1 MALYQHVKLQ
11 DMITADDFRKKAAE
25 WLGKAEAASDPNT
38 SASMRR
44 VSDAWTTLAQQSE
57 RAAFPLPRSAVP
69 MRRPADLAKPRD
81 SQIDSVQIAN
91 VLRDR
96 LHLSG
101 DRLEESSDE

>member
-1 MALYQHVKLQ
+1 MARYEHVELQ

-44 VSDAWTTLAQQSE
+44 ASDAWAALAQQSE
-57 RAAFPLPRSAVP
+57 RAALPLPRSAGP
-69 MRRPADLAKPRD
+69 LKRPADLAKPRD
-81 SQIDSVQIAN
+81 SHIDSVQIAN

-96 LHLSG
+96 LHLNG
-101 DRLEESSDE
+101 DRLEESSE